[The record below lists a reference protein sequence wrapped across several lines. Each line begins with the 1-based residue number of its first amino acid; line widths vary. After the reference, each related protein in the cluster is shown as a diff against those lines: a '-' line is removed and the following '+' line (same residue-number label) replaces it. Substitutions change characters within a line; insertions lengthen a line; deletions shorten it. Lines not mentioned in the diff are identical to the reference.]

1 MNKKERGR
9 LFSYFDSENEK
20 TRKTASKRMVVDK
33 STAISLLNTPIFM
46 KTNPKAAEKSNK
58 LLISSDEEENVNAL
72 SKNSLR

>member
-20 TRKTASKRMVVDK
+20 TRKTASKRMVVDR
-33 STAISLLNTPIFM
+33 STAISLLNTPIFT
-46 KTNPKAAEKSNK
+46 KTTKTAEKSNK

>member
-20 TRKTASKRMVVDK
+20 TRKTASKRMVVDR
-33 STAISLLNTPIFM
+33 STAISLLNTPIFTKNT
-46 KTNPKAAEKSNK
+46 KTAEKSNK